1 MRDTEFVLRVFLERV
16 ICLCVLDS
24 MKEYG
29 TEFICEFPSRMDS
42 RRGNISVFQI
52 GSSVVIFSVLW
63 QYLAPSRG
71 AVRYTRY

>member
-1 MRDTEFVLRVFLERV
+1 MRDIGFVLRVFLERV

-24 MKEYG
+24 LEEYG

-52 GSSVVIFSVLW
+52 GSSVIFSVLW